1 MQQQSLPPPSL
12 TQKAPFQF
20 PPPVQ
25 SNPPRMFGGWCVA
38 RQVALAL
45 LHGAVLSGSSVP
57 DAQGQGMIFEPS
69 IDTTSFVEVVL
80 RLGSARCASARL
92 SLSLLSLSLYL
103 SRGPCV
109 DPESDVCMQ
118 KPRDV
123 KLVCSIFVLM
133 CVLFV
138 FVRASKDCWN
148 PRHAPHM
155 RYP

>member
-45 LHGAVLSGSSVP
+45 LCGAVLSGSSVL

-69 IDTTSFVEVVL
+69 IIDTTSFVEVVL

-103 SRGPCV
+103 SLSLSLLSLSVSLSSLALLLCFHSSEAHSGI
-109 DPESDVCMQ
+109 ST
-118 KPRDV
+118 
-123 KLVCSIFVLM
+123 LT
-133 CVLFV
+133 V
-138 FVRASKDCWN
+138 FSQHSGSSRVVQQ
-148 PRHAPHM
+148 
-155 RYP
+155 